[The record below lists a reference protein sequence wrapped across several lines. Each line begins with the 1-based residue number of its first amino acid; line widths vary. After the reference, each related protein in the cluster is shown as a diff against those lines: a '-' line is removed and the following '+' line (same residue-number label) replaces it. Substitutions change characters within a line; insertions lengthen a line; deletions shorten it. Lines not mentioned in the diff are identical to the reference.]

1 MKHVLYSVA
10 LLLPFLSSANTEVS
24 QNTAYKYVGP
34 FYFDAQK
41 SNAGILEMPLA
52 YNSSVSIVLGND
64 DTIAETINS
73 CSTHQLDRRTI
84 SKDKKTVVYDTH
96 IKEENKICSVNILTT
111 NGLTH
116 TFSFIAAP
124 EDFKTSDVALKV
136 VIK

>member
-1 MKHVLYSVA
+1 MKHVFYGIA

-52 YNSSVSIVLGND
+52 YNSSVSIILGND
-64 DTIAETINS
+64 DTIATALNS
-73 CSTHQLDRRTI
+73 CNLRSLDLRAI
-84 SKDKKTVVYDTH
+84 SKDRKTVVFDSH